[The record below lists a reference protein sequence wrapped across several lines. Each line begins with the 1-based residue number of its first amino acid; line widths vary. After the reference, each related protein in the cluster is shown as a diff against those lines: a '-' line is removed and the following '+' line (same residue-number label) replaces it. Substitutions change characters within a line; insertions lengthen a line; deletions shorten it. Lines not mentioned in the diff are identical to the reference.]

1 MLKQILL
8 SGALALP
15 IVALNANA
23 QQKPA
28 SVFITA
34 GQSNADGRVYNSE
47 IVDYLKPGYKYLKY
61 ANVTSQ
67 SSGTFTTRN
76 FDNAKERWAFCDV
89 TNYFIE
95 QALQQDFYAIKCT
108 YGGTAIATGVTAEKL
123 PVWYADPTWIA
134 ENNAYRGDITKGK
147 SLTKSL
153 TEGFSDLVDGTLSKL
168 QQGYDVKAIMWHQG
182 ESDRNAAGAY
192 YTNFKTMIQYMRNAI
207 YQKTGDEKDKTLPF
221 IFGTIT
227 SDSKQYSAK
236 VKEAQ
241 LQVANDLENVYVID
255 MEGVTL
261 RSDQLHFDKASTEY
275 LGKMMYN
282 KLVALGLVEGN
293 EVEATKPTKPT
304 GTEDVGKVEAER
316 MWDFKV
322 LKSQATEANLKAD
335 TKWEAKGSTGYRYTS
350 ALPTFWE
357 PVVNNTTIEETKGLY
372 FKSPSGNRL
381 YIKPGNHICLYA
393 DNLKMTIPKVKPLQY
408 ITIVT
413 KSAKGERGITPD
425 ADSSSDTNLMLIKG
439 GTKSADLVT
448 NCWQVSDEIKDE
460 TDIVFHSNGGA
471 IYVYSIMVSNE
482 DPSNPTSIKR
492 PKKQSPDTAWV
503 NLQGIKTQDP
513 TNGIYI
519 QNGKK
524 YLVSK

>member
-1 MLKQILL
+1 MLKQLII
-8 SGALALP
+8 SCAVALP
-15 IVALNANA
+15 LFAIQADA

-47 IVDYLKPGYKYLKY
+47 VPDYMKSGYKYLHY
-61 ANVTSQ
+61 ANVTS
-67 SSGTFTTRN
+67 SCDGTFGTRSFAN
-76 FDNAKERWAFCDV
+76 TKERWAFCDV
-89 TNYFIE
+89 ANYFIE
-95 QALQQDFYAIKCT
+95 QALQEDFYAIKCT

-123 PVWYADPTWIA
+123 PVWYAEPTWIA
-134 ENNAYRGDITKGK
+134 ENNAYRGDIATGK

-153 TEGFSDLVDGTLSKL
+153 TEGFADLVDGTLSKL
-168 QQGYDVKAIMWHQG
+168 EQGYDVKAIMWHQG

-192 YTNFKTMIQYMRNAI
+192 YENFKTMIQYMRNAI
-207 YQKTGDEKDKTLPF
+207 YQKTGDENDKTLPF

-241 LQVANDLENVYVID
+241 LQVAKDLENVYVID

-261 RSDQLHFDKASTEY
+261 RSDELHFDKASTEY

-282 KLVALGLVEGN
+282 KLVELGIVDGKM
-293 EVEATKPTKPT
+293 VEAVKPLKPT
-304 GTEDVGKVEAER
+304 GTEDVGQVEAER

-322 LKSQATEANLKAD
+322 LKSQDTESNLKVDA
-335 TKWEAKGSTGYRYTS
+335 KWEDKGATGYRYTS
-350 ALPTFWE
+350 ALGSYWE
-357 PVVNNTTIEETKGLY
+357 PVANDMTIEETKGLY
-372 FKSPSGNRL
+372 FKSPTGNRL

-413 KSAKGERGITPD
+413 KSAKGERGIASD
-425 ADSSSDTNLMLIKG
+425 NADILMNIKG
-439 GTKSADLVT
+439 GTKSADMVT

-460 TDIVFHSNGGA
+460 ADIVFHSDGGA
-471 IYVYSIMVSNE
+471 IYVYSIMITNE
-482 DPSNPTSIKR
+482 DPSKPSSIK
-492 PKKQSPDTAWV
+492 PVKNSKTETAWV
-503 NLQGIKTQDP
+503 SLQGIKTETP
-513 TNGIYI
+513 SNGIYI
-519 QNGKK
+519 QGGKK
-524 YLVSK
+524 YFVGN